1 MTLAQWAVIG
11 GLLMTTQDLRA
22 QDTTSYKEP
31 FRPQLHFSPKE
42 KWTNDPNGLVYY
54 QGVYHLFFQYYP
66 NDIIWGPM
74 HWGHATSRDLI
85 HWKQLPIALYPDSLG
100 YIFSGSAVVDSNNT
114 SGLGKKGQPPLV
126 AIFTHH
132 DPVGEKK
139 GAVDYQT
146 QSLAYSLDKG
156 NTWTKYAHNPV
167 LKNPG
172 IVDFRDPNVMWYKPA
187 KKWIMTLATKDR
199 VTFYSSPDLKSWK
212 KESEFGKDLG
222 AHDGVWECP
231 NLFPMTSEGKTWW
244 VLLVSVNPGA
254 PNGGSGTQYFI
265 GQFDGK
271 RFTTRNPATK
281 WIDYGPDDYA
291 GITWSNT
298 GARKV
303 FLGWMSNWIY
313 ANQVPTATWRNAMT
327 IPRDIKLARVGEEL
341 YLSSLPVKELN
352 KLSGKPTSLDDV
364 EVDTMT
370 DLTGLLQAGGAQFKL
385 ELHADSLK
393 DFYIRFFNVH
403 EQQMILGYE
412 RSTNRWYID
421 RALSGKTDFN
431 GSFAKN
437 FFAPKIG
444 KGKNLDLTVIMD
456 ASSMEVFADNG
467 LTVMTA
473 IFFPD
478 TPLTRI
484 QVGGR
489 ERWSL
494 KNVRYTPLRS
504 IW

>member
-1 MTLAQWAVIG
+1 
-11 GLLMTTQDLRA
+11 
-22 QDTTSYKEP
+22 
-31 FRPQLHFSPKE
+31 
-42 KWTNDPNGLVYY
+42 
-54 QGVYHLFFQYYP
+54 
-66 NDIIWGPM
+66 
-74 HWGHATSRDLI
+74 
-85 HWKQLPIALYPDSLG
+85 
-100 YIFSGSAVVDSNNT
+100 
-114 SGLGKKGQPPLV
+114 
-126 AIFTHH
+126 
-132 DPVGEKK
+132 
-139 GAVDYQT
+139 
-146 QSLAYSLDKG
+146 
-156 NTWTKYAHNPV
+156 
-167 LKNPG
+167 
-172 IVDFRDPNVMWYKPA
+172 
-187 KKWIMTLATKDR
+187 MTLATKDR

-231 NLFPMTSEGKTWW
+231 NLFPMTSDGKTYW

-271 RFTTRNPATK
+271 KFTAHNPPAK
-281 WIDYGPDDYA
+281 WVDYGPDDYA
-291 GITWSNT
+291 GITWNNT

-327 IPRDIKLARVGEEL
+327 IPRDIKLTRVGEEL

-352 KLSGKPTSLDDV
+352 QLSARPVSLDDV

-370 DLTGLLQAGGAQFKL
+370 DLTDRLQASGAQFKL

-393 DFYIRFFNVH
+393 DFYIRFFNSH

-412 RSTNRWYID
+412 RSNNRWYID

-431 GSFAKN
+431 ASFAKS
-437 FFAPKIG
+437 FFAPKIA
-444 KGKNLDLTVIMD
+444 KGKALDLTVIMD

-484 QVGGR
+484 QVGSR
-489 ERWSL
+489 ERWTI